1 MSHTDE
7 LANLLKPILAIN
19 AEDKQKIKELT
30 AENEELRRI
39 ADEYIRKCDKLTAE
53 LERSKN
59 PFEESEDIK

>member
-30 AENEELRRI
+30 AENKELSRI
-39 ADEYIRKCDKLTAE
+39 AAEYIRKCDELTAE
-53 LERSKN
+53 LERYN
-59 PFEESEDIK
+59 IRQTERSEG